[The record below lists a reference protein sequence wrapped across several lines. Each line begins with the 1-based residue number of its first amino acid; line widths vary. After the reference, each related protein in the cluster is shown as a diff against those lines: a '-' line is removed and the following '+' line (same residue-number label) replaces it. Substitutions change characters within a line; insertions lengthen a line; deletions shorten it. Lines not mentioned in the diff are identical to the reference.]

1 MTAPFVCDFVLG
13 DGTPGTGGYET
24 SLGSSFGSELDC
36 AVAVRNQYPL
46 ANGATYSLSGWCYAE
61 FGMNRVTFTTSY
73 RSCLFGGWP
82 PAPPS
87 PPPRPPRLPPPPRPP
102 RLPPPPSP
110 MTAPFVCDFVLGN
123 GAGGSETSLG
133 SSFGSELDCAVAVRN
148 QYPLAKGATY
158 SNGDSS
164 CYAEIGM
171 SWVSSTTSFRTCLF
185 GGWPPPP
192 PPPPLPSPP
201 PPSPSPPSPPIAPY
215 TVRMIGNA
223 QHASL
228 RKFDA
233 LNNYASNTGVFWD
246 ANSAYAR
253 GARTSHSS
261 DWLGPVGYCCRRPR
275 RYAVLPLPAALSRS
289 LHHLDWL
296 WHAGSMSISS

>member
-13 DGTPGTGGYET
+13 DGTPGTGGY
-24 SLGSSFGSELDC
+24 
-36 AVAVRNQYPL
+36 
-46 ANGATYSLSGWCYAE
+46 
-61 FGMNRVTFTTSY
+61 
-73 RSCLFGGWP
+73 
-82 PAPPS
+82 
-87 PPPRPPRLPPPPRPP
+87 
-102 RLPPPPSP
+102 
-110 MTAPFVCDFVLGN
+110 
-123 GAGGSETSLG
+123 ETSLG

-233 LNNYASNTGVFWD
+233 LNNYASNIGIFWD

-261 DWLGPVGYCCRRPR
+261 DRLGPVGYCRYPLCCR
-275 RYAVLPLPAALSRS
+275 YLSRS
-289 LHHLDWL
+289 LHLDWL